1 MAIVVGEKR
10 TGIKFGTIVFG
21 VAVLSLAIGSYYLF
35 FAPVP
40 FIETV
45 TQPKNIQ
52 MISNFTDKDSKSG
65 EELVREIQESP
76 IFNSLRSYVEVSEP
90 GTLGR
95 VNPFA
100 EF

>member
-10 TGIKFGTIVFG
+10 TGIKFGAVIFG
-21 VAVLSLAIGSYYLF
+21 VAFLALAIGSYYLF

-45 TQPKNIQ
+45 TRPKNIQ
-52 MISNFTDKDSKSG
+52 MISNFTDKDSRSS
-65 EELVREIQESP
+65 EQLVQEIQDSP
-76 IFNSLRSYVEVSEP
+76 LFNSLKSYVGNPEL